1 MAFSYE
7 KQNLKKGTNNMALF
21 KRNLTMDKLL
31 KAISALSPEDKEK
44 VRAAIDESEN
54 KAAPDEAVKETEK
67 GTPTATD
74 EPSSGTDESDK
85 ENTETTGEETK
96 SADSAGTNES
106 TSSET
111 SESVKS
117 EAEETHDET
126 VQDKE
131 ADEHGAEI
139 IQALTDR
146 VVALEERMQ
155 TLTALQERMEEYD
168 TRNAEKFG
176 YHGKPGDKRRDIS
189 EMSASELK
197 EKILSGQH

>member
-21 KRNLTMDKLL
+21 KRHLTLDNLL
-31 KAISALSPEDKEK
+31 KAIAALSPEDKEK
-44 VRAAIDESEN
+44 VRAAINKEADEP
-54 KAAPDEAVKETEK
+54 APDEDDTGTDEETHT
-67 GTPTATD
+67 GGD
-74 EPSSGTDESDK
+74 EPSSSSDETAPEEAEEKGDDVGNDDHPETAEPAETDAPEDI
-85 ENTETTGEETK
+85 E
-96 SADSAGTNES
+96 
-106 TSSET
+106 
-111 SESVKS
+111 S
-117 EAEETHDET
+117 EAEETHEET
-126 VQDKE
+126 VQDEE
-131 ADEHGAEI
+131 ANEHGAEI